1 MTHLRP
7 CSEAH
12 GGVSRYDTGE
22 PNLAGECRR
31 HCGVVRFVDGKT
43 GYLCG
48 GYYLHPAK
56 KVTSSQR
63 EPFTPDWQLKD
74 PNDPKG
80 MWWLSDG
87 TMCGFRVVCEE

>member
-1 MTHLRP
+1 MKD
-7 CSEAH
+7 
-12 GGVSRYDTGE
+12 VS
-22 PNLAGECRR
+22 CRHDKANTR
-31 HCGVVRFVDGKT
+31 ARKT

-48 GYYLHPAK
+48 GYYIHPAK